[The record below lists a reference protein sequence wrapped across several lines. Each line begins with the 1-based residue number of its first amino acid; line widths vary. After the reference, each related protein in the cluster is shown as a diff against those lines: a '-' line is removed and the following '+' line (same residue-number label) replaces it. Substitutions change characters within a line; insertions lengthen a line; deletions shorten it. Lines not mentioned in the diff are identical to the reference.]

1 MHRESSS
8 KNLLI
13 VARASRC
20 WVARAGTERKPWPHP
35 YRRSETDKLQ
45 FGVLPQN
52 GRDSSF
58 GAGSVRAPETNELE
72 LR

>member
-8 KNLLI
+8 KNPLI
-13 VARASRC
+13 VAKASHC
-20 WVARAGTERKPWPHP
+20 WVARAGTERRPWPHP

-45 FGVLPQN
+45 FGVLPQS

-58 GAGSVRAPETNELE
+58 ELGSVRAPETSELE

>member
-1 MHRESSS
+1 MHGESSS
-8 KNLLI
+8 KNQLI

-35 YRRSETDKLQ
+35 YWRLETDKLK
-45 FGVLPQN
+45 FGVLPQS
-52 GRDSSF
+52 GQDSSF
-58 GAGSVRAPETNELE
+58 GMGSARAPETNNLE

>member
-8 KNLLI
+8 KNQLI

-20 WVARAGTERKPWPHP
+20 WVARAGTERTPWPHP
-35 YRRSETDKLQ
+35 YWRSETGKLQ
-45 FGVLPQN
+45 VGVLPQS
-52 GRDSSF
+52 GLDSSF
-58 GAGSVRAPETNELE
+58 GMGSARTLETDELE